1 MFSTALAYINI
12 EFNMTG
18 VCNPDDEKE
27 LWNEEIKSKSTALT
41 SYMKNSKMFT
51 KCSISQ
57 ADKRIREFMAADYSY
72 KQNSSYVSLDIT
84 GAQDT
89 ARFIVRLR
97 TGES

>member
-1 MFSTALAYINI
+1 MFSDGTCVYHI

-57 ADKRIREFMAADYSY
+57 ADKRIREFMAADIHIN
-72 KQNSSYVSLDIT
+72 K
-84 GAQDT
+84 T
-89 ARFIVRLR
+89 AHM
-97 TGES
+97 